1 MSFTNT
7 FETTTLKWV
16 FTTDSVTRP
25 TNWYIGLFTDNPG
38 ETGAGTEVSGFD
50 YVRVAVDFT
59 VTGDTASNNVAVEFP
74 AANGGD
80 WGTITHIG
88 VHDAASSGNMIAYA
102 ALDQIKTIGDGDAFR
117 IPIGDLDI
125 TLD

>member
-102 ALDQIKTIGDGDAFR
+102 ALDQIKVIGDGDAFR